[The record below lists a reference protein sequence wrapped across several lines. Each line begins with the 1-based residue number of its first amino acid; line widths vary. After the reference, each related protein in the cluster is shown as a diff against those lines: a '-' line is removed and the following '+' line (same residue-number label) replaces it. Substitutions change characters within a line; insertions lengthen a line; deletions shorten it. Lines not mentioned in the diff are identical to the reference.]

1 MNKPRSFARHAA
13 NWFALVCGLY
23 LGLAYFAA
31 PEFWTLRDRRLDL
44 PEMVTRTPQGIAGDP
59 INIGL
64 AGTEKQV
71 VHAFGAAGWDTADA
85 VTLRTAVEIGES
97 VKRAGFRKLVLL
109 TSHGGNVDPMK
120 IAARELRVSHGM
132 LAVTTAWMSFGLPDG
147 LFADLDVRHGIHGGD
162 VETALM
168 LHFRPDLVDMS
179 RTERFEPLMLPMAG
193 ERYRWLRPTGPHAFA
208 WMAQDVHPAG
218 VAGDASLA
226 TAEKGKATAALQAQG
241 FAELMADVA
250 RFPLAKLHKAD

>member
-64 AGTEKQV
+64 VGTEKQI

-97 VKRAGFRKLVLL
+97 VLFDRPYPDAPVSRLLFEGRPQDLAFEKPVGTSADRRHHVRLWRTNVAIGGQPLWLGSASFDRGVGLSRDTGAVTHHIGPDIDAERDLLMDDLARAGMLSD
-109 TSHGGNVDPMK
+109 TIEVDGIGATKNGRNGEGDPYSTDGM
-120 IAARELRVSHGM
+120 ARIGV
-132 LAVTTAWMSFGLPDG
+132 
-147 LFADLDVRHGIHGGD
+147 
-162 VETALM
+162 
-168 LHFRPDLVDMS
+168 
-179 RTERFEPLMLPMAG
+179 
-193 ERYRWLRPTGPHAFA
+193 LRPQP
-208 WMAQDVHPAG
+208 
-218 VAGDASLA
+218 
-226 TAEKGKATAALQAQG
+226 
-241 FAELMADVA
+241 
-250 RFPLAKLHKAD
+250 

>member
-64 AGTEKQV
+64 VGTEKQV

-97 VKRAGFRKLVLL
+97 VLFDRPYPDAPVSRLL
-109 TSHGGNVDPMK
+109 FEGRPQDLAFEKPVGTSADRRHHVRLWRTNVAIGGQPLWLGSASFDRGVGLSRDTGAVTHHIGPDIDAERDLLMNDL
-120 IAARELRVSHGM
+120 ARTGM
-132 LAVTTAWMSFGLPDG
+132 LSDTVEVDGIGVTKNGRNGEGDPYSTDG
-147 LFADLDVRHGIHGGD
+147 
-162 VETALM
+162 
-168 LHFRPDLVDMS
+168 
-179 RTERFEPLMLPMAG
+179 MARIG
-193 ERYRWLRPTGPHAFA
+193 VLRPQP
-208 WMAQDVHPAG
+208 
-218 VAGDASLA
+218 
-226 TAEKGKATAALQAQG
+226 
-241 FAELMADVA
+241 
-250 RFPLAKLHKAD
+250 